1 MTLEF
6 ELPLFSFVFIL
17 ILDIVYFSKKKVNLV
32 ENKVYSAILIF
43 STIASLVDTILHING
58 ATHSYNEIITY
69 YLPFANI
76 LNKIMN
82 MLFILIFS
90 SLLIYILLITYET
103 LKKEIKKV
111 IIPIAFFD
119 IACLII
125 MLFTN
130 IKVLKIGE
138 VTNVTGTT
146 PLVGYLAVALLLF
159 VSLFLTLINI
169 SKVDKRYISI
179 FIILPLMLMF
189 YCLTLIFPGII
200 IYDLVLAILC
210 YIMFFTIE
218 NPDLKLVRQLEL
230 ANIQAEKSNRA
241 KSDFLSSMS
250 HEIRTPLNAI
260 VGLSNA
266 IDNTDDI
273 KEIHEDTKD
282 IISASNT
289 LLEIVNGILDINK
302 IEADKMD
309 IIETNYH
316 PEDEFNAIVRIMQ
329 GRIDSKDIA
338 LNAHYNNLPD
348 TLYGDIGKIKQ
359 IITNLLSNAIKY
371 TDKGDINFDID
382 CSKDNDNYR
391 LIIKVSDTGRGIKK
405 ESMDSLFTK
414 FNRLESDKNST
425 VSGTGLGLAITKS
438 LVTLL
443 GGEITVDSVYG
454 KGSTFTVTINQ
465 DSQKDIEEISKDYN
479 ACSYHDK
486 KVLIVDDN
494 KLNIKVTTKL
504 LNTYHFII
512 DSVYS
517 GEECLKKINNNY
529 DLILMDIMMPKMDGV
544 ETLNKLKEQKDFNI
558 PVIALTA
565 DAMEGAQ
572 DKYLS
577 LGFTDYLS
585 KPIDKDRLND
595 ILNKIFNSKKDIT
608 YTNTTIP
615 ITDEQIEWLNKKIQ
629 MDGTN

>member
-6 ELPLFSFVFIL
+6 ELPLFSFLFIL
-17 ILDIVYFSKKKVNLV
+17 MLDIVYFSKKKINLI
-32 ENKVYSAILIF
+32 ENKVYSNILIF
-43 STIASLVDTILHING
+43 STIASFLDTILHING
-58 ATHSYNEIITY
+58 ATHTYDEIITY
-69 YLPFANI
+69 YLPFANA
-76 LNKIMN
+76 LNKIIN
-82 MLFILIFS
+82 MLFILVVS
-90 SLLIYILLITYET
+90 SLLIYILLITYEKF
-103 LKKEIKKV
+103 KKNIKK
-111 IIPIAFFD
+111 IFIPIAIFD
-119 IACLII
+119 MVCFVI
-125 MLFTN
+125 MLFTE
-130 IKVLKIGE
+130 IKVLRIGE

-159 VSLFLTLINI
+159 VSLALTLLNI

-179 FIILPLMLMF
+179 FIILPLMLVF
-189 YCLTLIFPGII
+189 YCLTLMFPGII
-200 IYDLVLAILC
+200 IYDLILAILC

-309 IIETNYH
+309 IVETNYRL
-316 PEDEFNAIVRIMQ
+316 EDEFNAIVKAMK
-329 GRIDSKDIA
+329 GRIETKDIE
-338 LNAHYNNLPD
+338 LTTNYNNIPD

-359 IITNLLSNAIKY
+359 IVTNLLSNAIKY
-371 TDKGDINFDID
+371 TEKGYVKLNVD
-382 CSKDNDNYR
+382 CIIDNDNYK

-405 ESMDSLFTK
+405 ENINDLFTK

-425 VSGTGLGLAITKS
+425 ISGTGLGLAITKS

-443 GGEITVDSVYG
+443 GGEITVDSTYE

-465 DSQKDIEEISKDYN
+465 NKKQDIEETSINQNTHKFE
-479 ACSYHDK
+479 HK

-504 LNTYHFII
+504 LNNYHFTTH
-512 DSVYS
+512 SVMS
-517 GEECLKKINNNY
+517 GKECLSKVNNNY
-529 DLILMDIMMPKMDGV
+529 DLILMDIMMPDMDGI
-544 ETLNKLKEQKDFNI
+544 ETFNKLKEQESFNI

-565 DAMEGAQ
+565 DAMEGSK
-572 DKYLS
+572 DKYLK

-585 KPIDKDRLND
+585 KPIDNKKLND
-595 ILNKIFNSKKDIT
+595 VLNRIFEQEKDIS
-608 YTNTTIP
+608 YTNTIEP
-615 ITDEQIEWLNKKIQ
+615 ITDEQINLLNKKLEDIN
-629 MDGTN
+629 D